1 LAYAWLFLDRVIQM
15 MFWAYLLLAIG
26 LFVVVLELF
35 LPSGGILGIL
45 AGALIVSSIVI
56 GFMEG
61 VKSGALI
68 LLITVIALP
77 ALLGA
82 MVKIWPHTPLGKLI
96 LLKDLKPEDVLPNR
110 QRRERS
116 ESLEGQLGVAKT
128 KMLPSGIIVING
140 EKYDALSE
148 GFAIEIG
155 DPIKVTSVRENRIYV
170 QPYDAS
176 VDDASD
182 LPARDRDILAQPIE
196 ELGIESLEDPL
207 S

>member
-1 LAYAWLFLDRVIQM
+1 M

-35 LPSGGILGIL
+35 LPSGGILGIF

-56 GFMEG
+56 GFMDG
-61 VKSGALI
+61 IQSGALI

-110 QRRERS
+110 RRRERS
-116 ESLEGQLGVAKT
+116 ASLEGQLGVAKT

-140 EKYDALSE
+140 EKYDAISE

-170 QPYDAS
+170 QPHDAS
-176 VDDASD
+176 ADDASD